1 MSDVHFGHFVVGK
14 VNRWES
20 HFSKLFNHRD
30 DLISILNLEGT
41 VNIGYERF
49 VAIVPVIDHGNVS
62 VVTYN
67 ISEL

>member
-14 VNRWES
+14 VNRWKS

-30 DLISILNLEGT
+30 DLISILNLECT

-49 VAIVPVIDHGNVS
+49 VAIVTIIEFGHVS
-62 VVTYN
+62 VITYN